1 MEHTFCSL
9 MNFIVSTSKLR
20 VHTNNQAIQGQFQA
34 SSNISNVK
42 APENKNSSFLGQK
55 VGSPS
60 FSGLVVLKTKTETLF
75 NKSLCDFRS
84 NI

>member
-1 MEHTFCSL
+1 MEHTFYSL

-60 FSGLVVLKTKTETLF
+60 FSGGAKPKPRICST
-75 NKSLCDFRS
+75 NLCVISGATFD
-84 NI
+84 